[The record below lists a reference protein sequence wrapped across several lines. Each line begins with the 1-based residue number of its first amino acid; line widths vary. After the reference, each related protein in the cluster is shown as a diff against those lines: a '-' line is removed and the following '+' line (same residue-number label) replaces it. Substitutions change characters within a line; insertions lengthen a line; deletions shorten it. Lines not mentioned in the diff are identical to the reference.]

1 LRQAD
6 IHIGGVERK
15 DAFGRL
21 RRYFT
26 MEEIELHNTPGD
38 CWLIAHGKVYDVTAF
53 LSRHPAGEF
62 AILRHGGTDSTT
74 DFDFHSGKAQRMWAP
89 YLLGHVETR
98 SSGRR
103 DAADCV
109 LS

>member
-1 LRQAD
+1 
-6 IHIGGVERK
+6 
-15 DAFGRL
+15 
-21 RRYFT
+21 